1 MTWRCRGRYSLE
13 SGLTSGRVGRV
24 FGVPDGYV
32 TQLGWAD
39 LAERRDWIAALP
51 DAATR
56 AARRWNLTPDGAPLH
71 GYCAVVWPV
80 RTSDGTAAVL
90 KISWP
95 HDEAE
100 DEGVALRAWA
110 GRGTVRLL
118 DADGYALLLE
128 RLDSRHSLN
137 EEPLDEAV
145 TRIATLLR
153 TLAIPA
159 PPLHRGLSDVAARL
173 AATLPARAD
182 GLAVPGR
189 LVSEAVG
196 YCRELG
202 PTAQRLL
209 VNEDLHYFNVLRGE
223 RQPWLVIDPKP
234 LLGEPEYC
242 VIPMLWNR
250 YEETGGAQ
258 GVRARFDAIVGIA
271 GLDPERARAWTVVR
285 AVSNWVW
292 TLNGGGVP
300 FANVLAGISGAMT
313 EP

>member
-1 MTWRCRGRYSLE
+1 M
-13 SGLTSGRVGRV
+13 
-24 FGVPDGYV
+24 PDGYV

-51 DAATR
+51 EAASR
-56 AARRWNLTPDGAPLH
+56 AARRWHLVPDGTPLH

-100 DEGVALRAWA
+100 DEGVALRVWA

-118 DADGYALLLE
+118 DADGYTLLLE
-128 RLDSRHSLN
+128 RLDPRHSLN

-159 PPLHRGLSDVAARL
+159 PPLHRRLSDVAAKWS
-173 AATLPARAD
+173 ANLPARAD
-182 GLAVPGR
+182 GLAVPKQ
-189 LVSEAVG
+189 LVDTAVG

-202 PTAQRLL
+202 PAADRLL

-223 RQPWLVIDPKP
+223 REPWLMIDPKP
-234 LLGEPEYC
+234 LLGEPEFC

-250 YEETGGAQ
+250 YQETGGSQ
-258 GVRARFDAIVGIA
+258 GVRPRFDAIVDIA
-271 GLDPERARAWTVVR
+271 GLDPERARAWTLVR
-285 AVSNWVW
+285 AVSNWLW
-292 TLNGGGVP
+292 ALSGGGVP
-300 FANVLAGISGAMT
+300 FADVLAGICGAMT
-313 EP
+313 VP